1 MNTENKLKLAIEELK
16 KGNFIL
22 IHDGDNRED
31 ETDLIIP
38 AQFVDKDSIKVMRKD
53 GGGLIVMMIA
63 NEVAEKFNLP
73 YLSELYRDIS
83 NAYPVLGKLIPNDLP
98 YDSKSAFSISVNHR
112 KTFTGISDIDRS
124 LTIRRFA
131 ELADKGSVEDFVKEY
146 RSPGHVPICVA
157 RKGLLDERKGHTEMA
172 VTLLKMAN
180 LSPVAAGC
188 EMIGEDGRSLKKE
201 DAKRYAEEHGLVFI
215 EGYEIEEGAIEWLE
229 C

>member
-73 YLSELYRDIS
+73 YLSELYQDIS
-83 NAYPVLGKLIPNDLP
+83 NAYPVLGKLIPDDLP

-201 DAKRYAEEHGLVFI
+201 DAERYAEEHGLVFI